1 MISGRRGDVKNRD
14 GGMGITISP
23 ESWNDGY
30 KIEAQKYMANDVVG
44 VVSGVF
50 ESNKGA
56 ITSYEKL

>member
-1 MISGRRGDVKNRD
+1 MKNRD